1 MRLVLLLLLAAVT
14 AASQSAPLPST
25 LAKPNEPPSALFD
38 DVDDMLASLSKI
50 TGWKVRHK
58 VPSETLSREKFSK
71 MVDEDATESEKDK
84 STRAAELTMKM
95 FGLVPWDFNLA
106 RESANL
112 IEEQAAAFYD
122 FHKKRL
128 FVLEGSTEAASDP
141 TERRVALAHELAHAL
156 ADQQFDLNHY
166 INGAKDDDAATARQ
180 SVVEGQASW
189 LSWAYLAEYVG
200 GNAEVPEA
208 VLNDLANV
216 GATGDEFP
224 VLTQTPLYMRESL
237 TFPYT
242 EGMKFQDAIYR
253 KLGKAAFTQV
263 FKDAPLSTQEILHPE
278 DYDDKIVPAHP
289 KLPKDPI
296 GKDSKDL
303 RKLTDGDVGEFD
315 YSAIL
320 RQYLSQTEGRQ
331 AASHWRGGTYALY
344 EYKKT
349 KMPLL
354 VHVSDWDSPMAAR
367 DFMRLYLDVLRAKW
381 KRIEIRQQ
389 TDTEVTGTGDRGDF
403 SLRLEGASVLCME
416 GVAAK

>member
-1 MRLVLLLLLAAVT
+1 
-14 AASQSAPLPST
+14 
-25 LAKPNEPPSALFD
+25 
-38 DVDDMLASLSKI
+38 
-50 TGWKVRHK
+50 
-58 VPSETLSREKFSK
+58 
-71 MVDEDATESEKDK
+71 
-84 STRAAELTMKM
+84 MKM

-128 FVLEGSTEAASDP
+128 FVLDGPTQAAGDP
-141 TERRVALAHELAHAL
+141 TEQRVALAHELAHAL
-156 ADQQFDLNHY
+156 ADQQFDLKHY

-189 LSWAYLAEYVG
+189 LSWAYLAEYAG
-200 GNAEVPEA
+200 GKAEVPEA
-208 VLNDLANV
+208 VLDDLANV

-242 EGMKFQDAIYR
+242 EGMKFQDAVYR
-253 KLGKAAFTQV
+253 KYGKDAFTRV
-263 FKDAPLSTQEILHPE
+263 FNDAPLSTQEIIHPTSYE
-278 DYDDKIVPAHP
+278 DSIHPTHP
-289 KLPKDPI
+289 KLPDHPI
-296 GKDSKDL
+296 GKDSKHL

-320 RQYLSQTEGRQ
+320 RQHLTQTEGRR
-331 AASHWRGGTYALY
+331 AAVHWRGGTYALY

-349 KMPLL
+349 KTPLL
-354 VHVSDWDSPMAAR
+354 VHVSEWDTPGAAR

-381 KRIEIRQQ
+381 KHMEIRHES
-389 TDTEVTGTGDRGDF
+389 DTEVTGTGDRGDF
-403 SLRLEGASVLCME
+403 SIRINGASVLCLE
-416 GVAAK
+416 GIAPPQK